1 MGQAQSEDRSSA
13 AAKPRSTMP
22 HQPKELHQPPKL
34 PFGLLC
40 CSSTLSSS
48 FTYLAY
54 LAHLLPK
61 ETILKTYQKP
71 LSLGAILTPFLI
83 LLATTTSPLPARI
96 PALFDPYILLIQV
109 VRSTPLS
116 FSRHSD
122 TKTEIRQQLT
132 EPRYFA
138 VLTPDEGEERLREQK
153 EGKEMVKG
161 QVYVEV
167 DKGEAERIL
176 RFPGS
181 GQENIGDGEIW
192 TKAEGMEKIW
202 CEECMVWWE
211 FRAWVREL

>member
-1 MGQAQSEDRSSA
+1 MGQAQSEDRSSD
-13 AAKPRSTMP
+13 AAKPRSTMS
-22 HQPKELHQPPKL
+22 HQPKKLHQPPK
-34 PFGLLC
+34 PPCDLLC
-40 CSSTLSSS
+40 CSSALPSS

-61 ETILKTYQKP
+61 ETTHKTYQKP

-116 FSRHSD
+116 ISRHSD
-122 TKTEIRQQLT
+122 TETEIRQQVT

-138 VLTPDEGEERLREQK
+138 ILTPDEGEERLRKQK
-153 EGKEMVKG
+153 EGKEIVEG
-161 QVYVEV
+161 EVYVEV
-167 DKGEAERIL
+167 DRGEAERIL

-181 GQENIGDGEIW
+181 GQENFGDGETW
-192 TKAEGMEKIW
+192 TRAEGVEKIW
-202 CEECMVWWE
+202 CEECKVWWE